1 MLGDKNMLEKFSVK
15 NYKNFRN
22 EISIDFTEKH
32 DYKFNENCIK
42 DGVLNKIIIF
52 SDNGVLKSNFGYAL
66 FDIVGTL
73 TDKNTIPFQAND
85 FLNADS
91 DLKVAE
97 FSYEFKFDNDIV
109 KYHYQKSEFKK
120 IVFEELY
127 INNNKIYDY
136 DFLNKSFGVSN
147 MGLINAETLNFEY
160 YESNI
165 AILRYIA
172 NNTTQTDKSI
182 IRKIMQFVTKMLWF
196 RSLQDNSF
204 IGLET
209 EGVNIA
215 DWIVANNLIKE
226 FNQFIKENANLKIDV
241 ATAKIMEAKNTN
253 VLIEKHKNNPLLF
266 ENVASSGTKSLL
278 LFYYWYKHFKD
289 VKFLFIDEFDAFY
302 HFKLSRNV
310 IKNILEYDNMQT
322 ILTSHNTYIANND
335 LLRPDCYFQ
344 IKDGVLKSLADSTDR
359 ELREGHNLEK
369 MLRQGEFDE

>member
-1 MLGDKNMLEKFSVK
+1 MIGDKNMLEKFSVK
-15 NYKNFRN
+15 NYKNFKN

-42 DGVLNKIIIF
+42 DGVLNKVIIF
-52 SDNGVLKSNFGYAL
+52 GDNGVGKSNFGYAL

-73 TDKNTIPFQAND
+73 TDKSTMSFQVTD

-91 DLKVAE
+91 DSKVAE
-97 FSYEFKFDNDIV
+97 FSYEFKFDNDLV
-109 KYHYQKSEFKK
+109 RYSYKKTEFKK

-127 INNNKIYDY
+127 INNEKIYDY
-136 DFLNKSFGVSN
+136 DFINKSFGLMN
-147 MGLINAETLNFEY
+147 MKLINAETLNFEY

-172 NNTTQTDKSI
+172 NNTTQNNDSI
-182 IRKIMQFVTKMLWF
+182 IKKLMQFVTKMLWF

-209 EGVNIA
+209 EEVNIA
-215 DWIVANNLIKE
+215 DWIVTNNHIDE
-226 FNQFIKENANLKIDV
+226 FNEFLRDKSNLKINI
-241 ATAKIMEAKNTN
+241 ATAKLIGAKNTN
-253 VLIEKHKNNPLLF
+253 IFIEKHKNNPLLF
-266 ENVASSGTKSLL
+266 ENVASSGTRSLL
-278 LFYYWYKHFKD
+278 VYFYWYKHFKD

-302 HFKLSRNV
+302 HFKLSKNI
-310 IKNILEYDNMQT
+310 IKNLVEYENMQT

-335 LLRPDCYFQ
+335 LLRPDCYF
-344 IKDGVLKSLADSTDR
+344 ILKDGKLKSFADSTER

>member
-1 MLGDKNMLEKFSVK
+1 MSGDKNMLEKFSVK
-15 NYKNFRN
+15 NYKNFKN

-42 DGVLNKIIIF
+42 DGVLNKVIIF
-52 SDNGVLKSNFGYAL
+52 GDNGVGKSNFGYAL

-91 DLKVAE
+91 DSKVAE
-97 FSYEFKFDNDIV
+97 FSYEFKFEDDLV
-109 KYHYQKSEFKK
+109 KYNYKKSEFKK

-127 INNNKIYDY
+127 INNEKIYDY
-136 DFLNKSFGVSN
+136 DFIKKSFGTIS
-147 MGLINAETLNFEY
+147 MKSINAETLNFEY
-160 YESNI
+160 YESNM

-172 NNTTQTDKSI
+172 NNTTQNDKSI
-182 IRKIMQFVTKMLWF
+182 IKRLMQFVTRMLWF
-196 RSLQDNSF
+196 RCLQNNSF

-209 EGVNIA
+209 EVVNIA
-215 DWIVANNLIKE
+215 DWIVANNLINE
-226 FNQFIKENANLKIDV
+226 FNRFLRDNSNLQIDV
-241 ATAKIMEAKNTN
+241 ATAKLLEAENTN
-253 VLIEKHKNNPLLF
+253 VFIEKHKNNPLLF

-278 LFYYWYKHFKD
+278 LYFYWYKHFKD

-302 HFKLSRNV
+302 HFKLSKNI
-310 IKNILEYDNMQT
+310 IKNLVEYENMQT

-335 LLRPDCYFQ
+335 LLRPDCYFTL
-344 IKDGVLKSLADSTDR
+344 KEGTLKSFADSTER

>member
-15 NYKNFRN
+15 NYKNFKN

-52 SDNGVLKSNFGYAL
+52 GDNGVGKSNFGYAL

-73 TDKNTIPFQAND
+73 TDKNTMPFQAND

-91 DLKVAE
+91 DSKVAE

-109 KYHYQKSEFKK
+109 KYNYKKSEFKK

-127 INNNKIYDY
+127 INNDKIYDY
-136 DFLNKSFGVSN
+136 DFLKKSFGISN
-147 MGLINAETLNFEY
+147 MSLINAETLNFEY

-182 IRKIMQFVTKMLWF
+182 IKKIMQFVTKMLWF

-241 ATAKIMEAKNTN
+241 ATAKIMEAKDTN
-253 VLIEKHKNNPLLF
+253 ILIEKHKNNPLLF

-278 LFYYWYKHFKD
+278 LYYYWYKHFKD

-302 HFKLSRNV
+302 HFKLS
-310 IKNILEYDNMQT
+310 KNIIRNLLEYDNMQT

-344 IKDGVLKSLADSTDR
+344 IKDGVLKSLADSTER

>member
-15 NYKNFRN
+15 NYKNFKN

-52 SDNGVLKSNFGYAL
+52 GDNGVGKSNFGYAL

-73 TDKNTIPFQAND
+73 TDKNTMPFQGND

-91 DLKVAE
+91 DSKVAE

-109 KYHYQKSEFKK
+109 KYNYKKSEFKK

-127 INNNKIYDY
+127 INNDKIYDY
-136 DFLNKSFGVSN
+136 DFLKKSFGISN
-147 MGLINAETLNFEY
+147 MSLINAETLNFEY

-182 IRKIMQFVTKMLWF
+182 IKKIMQFVTKMLWF

-215 DWIVANNLIKE
+215 DWLVANNLIKE
-226 FNQFIKENANLKIDV
+226 FNEFIKENANLKIDV
-241 ATAKIMEAKNTN
+241 ATAKIMEAKDTN
-253 VLIEKHKNNPLLF
+253 ILIEKHKNNPLLF

-278 LFYYWYKHFKD
+278 LYYYWYKHFKD

-302 HFKLSRNV
+302 HFKLS
-310 IKNILEYDNMQT
+310 KNIIRNLLKYDNMQT

-344 IKDGVLKSLADSTDR
+344 IRDGVLKSLADSTER